1 MSVLAPLSAVRAS
14 AKASTRSCE
23 HTGPHAFAMTRSRN
37 SRRGSSYSHWSSRF
51 YTGSHTRPKTRDL
64 WEDLHFDP
72 WEQAEHADAE
82 VEASGFAKYFGEE
95 QLWTALSAVTATQL
109 PSDPCSDDWESAS
122 DRWTL
127 VSAAE
132 SSWVVEWETDGA
144 QTAALLAP
152 WPEEDVSDDAAIAAQ
167 LQDDER
173 MSAGVGRFVIGRRTL
188 GCRRPTR
195 LPVDGLVARM
205 GVCVVCSESVA
216 TVLMEPCG
224 HLALCGACSASWNPR
239 GSTCVLCRCP
249 GERIHLLSRSSPD
262 LLGSESLGVNVRLGD
277 GLVTIPSIEIAQC
290 ALELRR
296 PWSTKTKLQR
306 RRAKNR
312 YSRERRQRVS
322 TGDPTLAG
330 GVHGKRALEAQADL
344 EWQHWHGE
352 VARWRRARNHCRA
365 VLRELGP
372 HPFRGNAGQ
381 QNLSIDSLRSR
392 LTAWAFEGLHGL
404 WHYPVRPYRRRA
416 TRVECLI
423 AQAKT
428 APRPALSHFN
438 FLGAV
443 ARAKS
448 HHRERTRGGRQA
460 LHLQKEALQNEAL
473 QKEWHRQE
481 RQEQEAEALLAAT
494 RAAFNATRRLQ
505 EPLECAAC
513 GQAEACM
520 MHLPCR
526 HVALCQRCF
535 DTTWQANAP
544 CARCGTV
551 SHISLRVRRA

>member
-195 LPVDGLVARM
+195 LPVDGLVARRRVF
-205 GVCVVCSESVA
+205 GELEPAGQHVCALPLPSWRAHPPAQPLVA
-216 TVLMEPCG
+216 RPAWQREPG
-224 HLALCGACSASWNPR
+224 R
-239 GSTCVLCRCP
+239 
-249 GERIHLLSRSSPD
+249 
-262 LLGSESLGVNVRLGD
+262 
-277 GLVTIPSIEIAQC
+277 QC
-290 ALELRR
+290 A
-296 PWSTKTKLQR
+296 
-306 RRAKNR
+306 
-312 YSRERRQRVS
+312 
-322 TGDPTLAG
+322 AG
-330 GVHGKRALEAQADL
+330 GRAGD
-344 EWQHWHGE
+344 
-352 VARWRRARNHCRA
+352 
-365 VLRELGP
+365 
-372 HPFRGNAGQ
+372 HP
-381 QNLSIDSLRSR
+381 
-392 LTAWAFEGLHGL
+392 LH
-404 WHYPVRPYRRRA
+404 
-416 TRVECLI
+416 
-423 AQAKT
+423 
-428 APRPALSHFN
+428 
-438 FLGAV
+438 
-443 ARAKS
+443 
-448 HHRERTRGGRQA
+448 
-460 LHLQKEALQNEAL
+460 
-473 QKEWHRQE
+473 
-481 RQEQEAEALLAAT
+481 
-494 RAAFNATRRLQ
+494 
-505 EPLECAAC
+505 
-513 GQAEACM
+513 
-520 MHLPCR
+520 
-526 HVALCQRCF
+526 
-535 DTTWQANAP
+535 
-544 CARCGTV
+544 
-551 SHISLRVRRA
+551 